1 MAATLPSNNDSS
13 AGTARHAGVTA
24 LPGAATISTAP
35 PRIVGVS
42 TTPASG
48 GSVASGGTAT
58 ITLKISESVSVSG
71 GAPVLDLNDGGTAA
85 YDPASSTSTALV
97 FDYVVGSET
106 TADLKVTGIEN
117 GGTVTDAHGNPL
129 SLSRPLDL
137 KLGVNAVSWKT
148 GKSGVYSAGSNWSGG
163 SAPTS
168 SQEAALNV
176 GGTYTVS
183 VTADADVAALAI
195 GNRSATLS
203 LGSGVW
209 FTASSGTGPDAIR
222 GTVRVADGG
231 WFNVGGTVNNSGT
244 IILSGADSSTM
255 LTIVGSVTLQGGGR
269 VELASPSPH
278 NSICPMPSMT
288 DTFVNVDNTITGAGL
303 IGGDIPMTFINEG
316 VVKATNRAVKLQ
328 IFTAPNDVINSGT
341 LEAATSA
348 TLELQNNVENFN
360 TIAALGTKAKVLI
373 DAAVTSSGVIFAS
386 GFGAQVELEGGSV
399 WGGTLRTAAGG
410 VIETLNGTNGSTGIL
425 SDVTLRPGAIVKTTA
440 NSELTL
446 SNTITNSGGTLI
458 ATGSGSV
465 IDGAATVS
473 GGLVEAT
480 SGGTVLLSGGT
491 IGAGTLVEAAKSG
504 TVVVSGNVSN
514 GGTLLAAARG
524 GVVEVTD
531 GGVVSGAA
539 VVVGNGLVEMQSGGS
554 ADVSF
559 RAGGSGGLLIED
571 SQSKPTAFGGHVSG
585 FGGAAHGNHVEF
597 IELSSVTFSA
607 GQVSETYSG
616 TSSGGVLTV
625 SSGGNIVAEI
635 SFVGS
640 YTSANFHLA
649 AGSDGKVKITDPL
662 AAEQH
667 ATLGYAGNW
676 ASGTL
681 AGGHAAALLGNAI
694 AATFVTAAGG
704 HGGALTAEAALTAQ
718 PSLLTHPQA

>member
-1 MAATLPSNNDSS
+1 M
-13 AGTARHAGVTA
+13 
-24 LPGAATISTAP
+24 
-35 PRIVGVS
+35 
-42 TTPASG
+42 
-48 GSVASGGTAT
+48 
-58 ITLKISESVSVSG
+58 
-71 GAPVLDLNDGGTAA
+71 
-85 YDPASSTSTALV
+85 
-97 FDYVVGSET
+97 
-106 TADLKVTGIEN
+106 
-117 GGTVTDAHGNPL
+117 
-129 SLSRPLDL
+129 
-137 KLGVNAVSWKT
+137 
-148 GKSGVYSAGSNWSGG
+148 
-163 SAPTS
+163 
-168 SQEAALNV
+168 
-176 GGTYTVS
+176 S

-203 LGSGVW
+203 LGSDVW

-231 WFNVGGTVNNSGT
+231 WFNVGGTVNNAGT
-244 IILSGADSSTM
+244 IILSGVDHSTM

-278 NSICPMPSMT
+278 NSICPMPSVT

-341 LEAATSA
+341 LEAATSS
-348 TLELQNNVENFN
+348 TLELQNNVENSG
-360 TIAALGTKAKVLI
+360 TIAATGTKATVLI
-373 DAAVTSSGVIFAS
+373 DAGVAGSGLIVAS
-386 GFGAQVELEGGSV
+386 GLGAHVDLEGGSI
-399 WGGTLRTAAGG
+399 GGGVLRTIGPGAA
-410 VIETLNGTNGSTGIL
+410 IETVSGTNGSTGIL
-425 SDVTLRPGAIVKTTA
+425 SDVTLRPGAVVKATA
-440 NSELTL
+440 NSELML
-446 SNTITNSGGTLI
+446 SDAIANSGGTLI

-473 GGLVEAT
+473 GGTLEAT
-480 SGGTVLLSGGT
+480 SGGTLLLSGGT

-504 TVVVSGNVSN
+504 TVVVSNTVSN

-524 GVVEVTD
+524 GVVEVTN

-539 VVVGNGLVEMQSGGS
+539 VVVGNGIVEVQSGGS

-571 SQSKPTAFGGHVSG
+571 SQGDPTAFTGRVSG
-585 FGGAAHGNHVEF
+585 FGGVTHANHAEF
-597 IELSSVTFSA
+597 IELTSVTFSA

-616 TSSGGVLTV
+616 TGSGGVLTV

-635 SFVGS
+635 NFVGS

-667 ATLGYAGNW
+667 ATLGYADNHGW
-676 ASGTL
+676 SCGAL
-681 AGGHAAALLGNAI
+681 PDGHAAALLGNAI
-694 AATFVTAAGG
+694 AASFVTAAGS
-704 HGGALTAEAALTAQ
+704 HGGALSGDGPHPAAALLA
-718 PSLLTHPQA
+718 HPHA